1 MKVNPLASVFFA
13 ILVAASCAPK
23 QPAAVSSDAAHAAAP
38 STKPVEPSPSSPPV
52 SDVRGTVFLGADS
65 GDVPVKVE
73 VVVSEATIQRGLMD
87 RQFLPPDEGMLF
99 VPKVERKH
107 VFWMHNT
114 LIPLDMIFISSDMT
128 IAGIVENAEPRTDT
142 SRFVDKPS
150 LYILEVNGGWCSK
163 HGVHAGAKVRFDGV
177 SAAGH

>member
-1 MKVNPLASVFFA
+1 MKVNLLAICLA
-13 ILVAASCAPK
+13 IFVAASCAPK
-23 QPAAVSSDAAHAAAP
+23 QPKAVAGDAAHATAP
-38 STKPVEPSPSSPPV
+38 PAEPSPTSPPA

-65 GDVPVKVE
+65 GEVPVKVE
-73 VVVSEATIQRGLMD
+73 VVVSEATIQRGLMY

-114 LIPLDMIFISSDMT
+114 LIPLDMIFIGSDMT

-150 LYILEVNGGWCSK
+150 LYILEVNGGWCAK